1 MRTALWPMQSKPL
14 QRRPAQQQK
23 RPLAA
28 QPRHAA
34 AGGAAAATPTAARAA
49 GGRIVQTAV
58 QLPPQ
63 LHASNDAARVIS
75 YWAHAAGI
83 RAQQVE
89 VCWDLGADRTHM
101 RPVSGSVMFFCF
113 ASE

>member
-1 MRTALWPMQSKPL
+1 MQSKPL
-14 QRRPAQQQK
+14 QRRPVQQQQK

-34 AGGAAAATPTAARAA
+34 AGGTAAVTPFARPG
-49 GGRIVQTAV
+49 GGRIVQTAA

-89 VCWDLGADRTHM
+89 VH
-101 RPVSGSVMFFCF
+101 
-113 ASE
+113 

>member
-1 MRTALWPMQSKPL
+1 MQSKPL
-14 QRRPAQQQK
+14 QRRPVQQQQK

-34 AGGAAAATPTAARAA
+34 AGGTAAVTPTAARAA
-49 GGRIVQTAV
+49 GGRIVQTAA

-63 LHASNDAARVIS
+63 LHASNDATRVIS

-89 VCWDLGADRTHM
+89 VCWSPGADRTHM
-101 RPVSGSVMFFCF
+101 RPDGQSVMFLFRQ
-113 ASE
+113 